1 MKGKRS
7 QEKRKSFGRKDRRK
21 EEEKIPP
28 DQFPNQIEFK
38 REKRKN

>member
-28 DQFPNQIEFK
+28 RPISKSNRI
-38 REKRKN
+38 